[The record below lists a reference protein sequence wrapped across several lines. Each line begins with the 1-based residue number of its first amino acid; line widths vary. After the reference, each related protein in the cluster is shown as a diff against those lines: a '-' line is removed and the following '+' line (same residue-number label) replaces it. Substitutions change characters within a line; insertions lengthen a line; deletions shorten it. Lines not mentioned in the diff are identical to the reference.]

1 MTSASFVSSDALAQ
15 ELSSLHLPVDSAS
28 LAPICARLLASLRAA
43 EARLERM
50 RLNWTTNRRVGIA
63 QGIVMV
69 THRGTDAEAFQIL
82 QRMSRR
88 RGIDMRTLADEVIAS
103 ALDGDAA

>member
-1 MTSASFVSSDALAQ
+1 VSSDVLAQ
-15 ELSSLHLPVDSAS
+15 ELSSLRLPVDSAS

-43 EARLERM
+43 ETKLERM
-50 RLNWTTNRRVGIA
+50 RTNWITNRRVGVA
-63 QGIVMV
+63 QGIVMI
-69 THRGTDAEAFQIL
+69 THRATDAEAFQIL

-88 RGIDMRTLADEVIAS
+88 RGIDLRALADEVIAS